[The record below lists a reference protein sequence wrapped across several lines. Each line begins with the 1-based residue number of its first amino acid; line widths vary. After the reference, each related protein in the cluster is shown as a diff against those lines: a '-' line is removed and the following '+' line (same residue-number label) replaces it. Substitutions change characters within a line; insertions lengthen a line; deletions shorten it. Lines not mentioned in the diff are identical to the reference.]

1 MFLKLFSTTHL
12 DLVDIGFKIVRTS
25 MFAKV
30 SRTYAAS
37 GCGLRLLEN
46 PFSANDLPQQ
56 GQTITK
62 EEKKQK
68 PVVDPTRG
76 TVIISLISLQKSHSS
91 KFILNIKEDYEYPSY
106 SQPNIE

>member
-1 MFLKLFSTTHL
+1 
-12 DLVDIGFKIVRTS
+12 

-37 GCGLRLLEN
+37 ECGLRLLEN
-46 PFSANDLPQQ
+46 PSSANDLPQQ

-76 TVIISLISLQKSHSS
+76 TVIISLQKSHSS
-91 KFILNIKEDYEYPSY
+91 
-106 SQPNIE
+106 